1 MIFVDCRNWKE
12 KGSKLIGSG
21 YKLLWSGGSRVFST
35 GEMGG
40 EMGAS
45 PRSQKFGIEVLE
57 VVLYYCPQI
66 RRSTMDFY
74 ELWQL

>member
-12 KGSKLIGSG
+12 NGSKLIGSG

-35 GEMGG
+35 GEMG
-40 EMGAS
+40 AS
-45 PRSQKFGIEVLE
+45 PRSQKFEIEVLE

-66 RRSTMDFY
+66 RRSTMDLY